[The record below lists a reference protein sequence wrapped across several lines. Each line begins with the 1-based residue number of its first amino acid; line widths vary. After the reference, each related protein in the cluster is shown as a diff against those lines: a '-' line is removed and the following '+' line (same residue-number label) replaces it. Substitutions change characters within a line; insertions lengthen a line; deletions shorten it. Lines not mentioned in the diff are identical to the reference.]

1 MLDYTV
7 FYKDAWRFEDWPGHE
22 GWDVFLSAF
31 NSSDRVQQ
39 VFNKA
44 TASQKHW
51 LIAREYQYQEDE
63 FPSTGR
69 CVVAQSEFEADVIKG
84 YFTETAVS
92 PGDIR
97 LCVDITGFMR
107 PHLLF
112 LLRFLAENGVRT
124 FDVIYSEPGHYEK
137 AEKTRFSD
145 EVVVDIRQI
154 AGFEGNHVTDTSSDV
169 LVIGAGYDDKLI
181 AHVAEHKDSAKKVRI
196 LGLPSLRADMYQQNV
211 LRAELAA
218 EQVGGHALDGIDTHF
233 APANDPFVTAES
245 ISCVVR
251 KMRDRKAISNLY
263 LSPLATKV
271 QALGF
276 GLYYLFECVGQP
288 VSVVFPFCRRYSRET
303 SKGISRVWRYRI
315 ELPHRP

>member
-7 FYKDAWRFEDWPGHE
+7 FYKDAWQFDDWPGDE

-51 LIAREYQYQEDE
+51 LIAREYQYNEDE

-69 CVVAQSEFEADVIKG
+69 CLVAKSEFEAEVIKG
-84 YFTETAVS
+84 YFNETGVT
-92 PGDIR
+92 PRDVR

-112 LLRFLAENGVRT
+112 LLRFLAESGVSA

-145 EVVVDIRQI
+145 EVIVDIRQI
-154 AGFEGNHVTDTSSDV
+154 AGFEGNHVTDTASDV
-169 LVIGAGYDDKLI
+169 LIIGAGYDDKLI

-218 EQVGGHALDGIDTHF
+218 EQVGGNSLDGIDTHF

-245 ISCVVR
+245 LSAVVR
-251 KMRDRKAISNLY
+251 QMRERRPISNLY

-276 GLYYLFECVGQP
+276 GLYYLYECIGQP
-288 VSVVFPFCRRYSRET
+288 VSLVFPFCRRYSRET

-315 ELPHRP
+315 ELPLRP